1 MLNKNHAY
9 NLRHKKEE
17 ETPIK
22 KSGKCLNIT
31 NLEHERRKKL
41 EQIQELTKDNFKFL
55 SLTKLVKLGI
65 DNLYN
70 ELLVD
75 VPEEEAVD
83 KLKELYKEALF

>member
-1 MLNKNHAY
+1 MLNNNHAY
-9 NLRHKKEE
+9 NLRHNEE
-17 ETPIK
+17 EAPVK
-22 KSGKCLNIT
+22 KGSCLNIT
-31 NLEHERRKKL
+31 NLEPERRKKL
-41 EQIQELTKDNFKFL
+41 EELQDLTSDNFKFL

-75 VPEEEAVD
+75 VPEAEAIE

>member
-1 MLNKNHAY
+1 MLNNNHAY
-9 NLRHKKEE
+9 NLRHKEKEA
-17 ETPIK
+17 TVK
-22 KSGKCLNIT
+22 KGSCLNIT
-31 NLEHERRKKL
+31 NLEPERRKKL
-41 EQIQELTKDNFKFL
+41 EELQGLTSDNFKFL

-75 VPEEEAVD
+75 VPEAEAIE